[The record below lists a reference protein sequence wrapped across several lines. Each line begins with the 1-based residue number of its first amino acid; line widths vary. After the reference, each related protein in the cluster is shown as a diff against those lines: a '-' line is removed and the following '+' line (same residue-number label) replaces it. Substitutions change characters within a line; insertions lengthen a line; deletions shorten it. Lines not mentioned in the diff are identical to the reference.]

1 LSARGRFIS
10 FEGGEGA
17 GKTTQ
22 LGRLLEYLAARDVPV
37 VATREPGGTEVGEAI
52 RAILLDKTLPA
63 MQGDTEAL
71 LMYAARVEHVA
82 TLIRPALAAG
92 QWVVS
97 DRFADASHVYQGAG
111 RGLGDARLSALE
123 QWCLGDFQPDLTI
136 LLDVPVE
143 VGMERVRQR
152 GEKDRFEEEDRA
164 FFQRVR
170 EAYLARAAR
179 YPARFL
185 VIDASQDTDRV
196 SRQIEAKVAQWL
208 SQP

>member
-1 LSARGRFIS
+1 MSARGRFIS